1 MGDLCLYLGITLV
14 GYIIGHASRAYR
26 SRLHWVSTAQTVFL
40 FALVLM
46 MGMKM
51 GAKEEVTAHL
61 GSIGLAALIITVFTI
76 AFSILG
82 IYLTRKLMGIDKF
95 GHLKGAAHTADCPSP
110 QESAAPE
117 SADANASVGGMTL
130 LIVLAVVGGMAVGY
144 LAIRRI
150 FAGNMPAFD
159 EYISLG
165 IKLGLCSLL
174 VFVGIDLGLDPAVV
188 ENFKKVGVRVLAFP
202 AAAVVFTLLGSG
214 IAGMLMGLS
223 LRESLAIGA
232 GFGWYSLA
240 PGIIMDAGYVTASAI
255 SFLHNVLRELLSIL
269 FIPLVAQKIGYV
281 ETTGMPGAAAMDVCL
296 PLVEKSTSSE
306 ITVYSFVSGVIL
318 SALVPVLVPLLL
330 GI

>member
-1 MGDLCLYLGITLV
+1 MADLCLYLGITLV
-14 GYIIGHASRAYR
+14 GYLLGYASRSYR
-26 SRLHWVSTAQTVFL
+26 SRLRWVGTAQTVFL

-61 GSIGLAALIITVFTI
+61 GSIGLTALIMTIFTI
-76 AFSILG
+76 VFSVLG
-82 IYLTRKLMGIDKF
+82 IYLTRRLMGIDKF
-95 GHLKGAAHTADCPSP
+95 GHLKAAVSAQESQPSP
-110 QESAAPE
+110 ENTAAE
-117 SADANASVGGMTL
+117 KADSNAGVGGMTMM
-130 LIVLAVVGGMAVGY
+130 IVLAVVGGMAVGY
-144 LAIRRI
+144 FAIRRL

-165 IKLGLCSLL
+165 IKVGLCSLL
-174 VFVGIDLGLDPAVV
+174 VFVGIDLGLDPSVV

-202 AAAVVFTLLGSG
+202 AAAVVSTLLGAG
-214 IAGMLMGLS
+214 IAGALTGLS

-255 SFLHNVLRELLSIL
+255 SFLHNVLRELLSVL
-269 FIPLVAQKIGYV
+269 FIPVVAQKIGYV

>member
-1 MGDLCLYLGITLV
+1 MADLCLYLGITLV
-14 GYIIGHASRAYR
+14 GYIIGYISRSYR
-26 SRLHWVSTAQTVFL
+26 SRLRWVGTAQTVFL
-40 FALVLM
+40 FMLVLM

-51 GAKEEVTAHL
+51 GAQEEVTAHL
-61 GSIGLAALIITVFTI
+61 GSIGLTALVITVFTI
-76 AFSILG
+76 AFSVLG
-82 IYLTRKLMGIDKF
+82 IYLTRKLMGIDQF
-95 GHLKGAAHTADCPSP
+95 GHLKRAAKQEQNQPSP
-110 QESAAPE
+110 ENNTAKNQ
-117 SADANASVGGMTL
+117 DTSVGSMTL
-130 LIVLAVVGGMAVGY
+130 LIVLAVIGGMAVGY
-144 LAIRRI
+144 LVIRRI
-150 FAGNMPAFD
+150 FAGQMPVFD
-159 EYISLG
+159 QYISLG
-165 IKLGLCSLL
+165 IKIGLCLLL

-202 AAAVVFTLLGSG
+202 AAAVIFTLLGAG
-214 IAGMLMGLS
+214 ISGMLMGLD

-318 SALVPVLVPLLL
+318 SALVPILVPLLL

>member
-1 MGDLCLYLGITLV
+1 MADLCLYLGITLA
-14 GYIIGHASRAYR
+14 GAIIGRASRPYR
-26 SRLHWVSTAQTVFL
+26 SRLHWTGTAQTVFL

-51 GAKEEVTAHL
+51 GAQEEVTAHL
-61 GSIGLAALIITVFTI
+61 GTIGLTALVITVATI
-76 AFSILG
+76 TCSVLG
-82 IYLTRKLMGIDKF
+82 IYLTRRLMGIDKF
-95 GHLKGAAHTADCPSP
+95 GHRKGDLSAVPVPS
-110 QESAAPE
+110 SPE
-117 SADANASVGGMTL
+117 KGGPSEPTQHGVGGMTL
-130 LIVLAVVGGMAVGY
+130 LIVFAVVGGMALGY
-144 LAIRRI
+144 LVIRRI
-150 FAGNMPAFD
+150 FAGHMPAFD
-159 EYISLG
+159 RSIHLG

-188 ENFKKVGVRVLAFP
+188 EHFRKVGARVLVFP
-202 AAAVVFTLLGSG
+202 AAVVVFTLVGAGISG
-214 IAGMLMGLS
+214 RLMGLG

-240 PGIIMDAGYVTASAI
+240 PGIIMDAGYVSASAI

-306 ITVYSFVSGVIL
+306 ITVYSFISGVIL
-318 SALVPVLVPLLL
+318 SALVPVLVPLIL
-330 GI
+330 G